1 MRGAPGIDDKMQGAL
16 ETGNHQ
22 VIKNSARFIQ
32 EQRVAHPPVLDGTKV
47 CRGEA
52 LEKRV
57 CTVASQFD
65 LRHVRYIEK
74 SRTVAAGEMFGFN
87 ARWVLNRHVPSSE
100 WHHAGAMGD
109 VKVI

>member
-1 MRGAPGIDDKMQGAL
+1 MRGAPSIDDKMQSAL

-22 VIKNSARFIQ
+22 IIENPARLIKK
-32 EQRVAHPPVLDGTKV
+32 QRIAHPPVLYGLKV
-47 CRGEA
+47 CRGKA

-65 LRHVRYIEK
+65 LRHVRHIEK
-74 SRTVAAGEMFGFN
+74 SRAAAAGEMFGFD
-87 ARWVLNRHVPSSE
+87 AGWVLNRHVPPCKR
-100 WHHAGAMGD
+100 HHAGAVGD